1 MLSPKSLSCFSNSI
15 SLTDVFSR
23 QMQQGEWKRM
33 DFISPSSLISL
44 SGCCKRAIL
53 VALGVTSFFSDSLLE
68 KIDCKELRD
77 VGSSQFF
84 PYGVKS

>member
-33 DFISPSSLISL
+33 DFISLSSLISL
-44 SGCCKRAIL
+44 SGCCERAIL
-53 VALGVTSFFSDSLLE
+53 VALGVTSFLTDSLLE